1 MRFSRIVSALACAFV
16 LNANAAPVEEY
27 TQYLPDGANLALIVQ
42 KIGAG
47 APTIDYHSQQMALP
61 ASTQKVLT
69 ALAALLQ
76 LGPDYRFTTTLESQG
91 DIRDGELRGN
101 LIARFS
107 GDPTFKRQ
115 SLRNMVAV
123 LKKQGVRQISGD
135 VLVDTSVFAS
145 HDKAP
150 AVLQRAAGRRHRRSQ
165 LFLGFAVQRA
175 ESGRH
180 GVYPRRL
187 LLSGQY
193 V

>member
-27 TQYLPDGANLALIVQ
+27 TQYLPDGANLALVVQ

-91 DIRDGELRGN
+91 DIRDGVLRGN

-107 GDPTFKRQ
+107 GD
-115 SLRNMVAV
+115 
-123 LKKQGVRQISGD
+123 
-135 VLVDTSVFAS
+135 
-145 HDKAP
+145 
-150 AVLQRAAGRRHRRSQ
+150 
-165 LFLGFAVQRA
+165 
-175 ESGRH
+175 
-180 GVYPRRL
+180 
-187 LLSGQY
+187 
-193 V
+193 

>member
-1 MRFSRIVSALACAFV
+1 MRPR
-16 LNANAAPVEEY
+16 EEY
-27 TQYLPDGANLALIVQ
+27 TQYLPDGANLALVVQ

-61 ASTQKVLT
+61 VPKSADG
-69 ALAALLQ
+69 AGCCAIAI

-91 DIRDGELRGN
+91 DIRDGVLRGN

-150 AVLQRAAGRRHRRSQ
+150 GWPWNDLTQCFSAPPPPPSSIA
-165 LFLGFAVQRA
+165 
-175 ESGRH
+175 
-180 GVYPRRL
+180 
-187 LLSGQY
+187 
-193 V
+193 

>member
-27 TQYLPDGANLALIVQ
+27 TQYLPDGANLALVVQ

-47 APTIDYHSQQMALP
+47 APTIDYHSADGAAGQYP
-61 ASTQKVLT
+61 KVLT

-91 DIRDGELRGN
+91 DIRDGVLRGN

-135 VLVDTSVFAS
+135 
-145 HDKAP
+145 K
-150 AVLQRAAGRRHRRSQ
+150 AGRH
-165 LFLGFAVQRA
+165 LGLRQ
-175 ESGRH
+175 
-180 GVYPRRL
+180 P
-187 LLSGQY
+187 
-193 V
+193 